1 MGPVVGGTG
10 IPQSP
15 RVLDGGGIDVSGGFL
30 IVLPGAVGVII
41 AGVMVCW
48 WALHRWQA
56 RVLLRERG
64 GRGFE
69 VSRGGENGQ
78 G

>member
-1 MGPVVGGTG
+1 
-10 IPQSP
+10 
-15 RVLDGGGIDVSGGFL
+15 VSGGFL